1 MKKLLLFLVF
11 ASTANAVEISYGTG
25 ESKFNSSKEK
35 RQACVLAENKAMD
48 DALLKYSGKEFQVN
62 QETFCVD
69 TKEHAYCSYIKEVD
83 STTAGSVRSII
94 ERVQRVENDT
104 CIVEVKAEIEKAR
117 QLNADVKSKRI
128 YFTGDNIE
136 FTVTTGEPLYL
147 YIFNLHK
154 KGVDIIF
161 PNDYNKNSLIDDRF
175 VFPSKDI
182 NVVATLDKGEKLS
195 NETLLFLFTKRRQDI
210 DVRDVNKD
218 NLKVLLKSIPNFDKR
233 LIEHNFIIKRS
244 ER

>member
-1 MKKLLLFLVF
+1 MKKLLLLLAC
-11 ASTANAVEISYGTG
+11 ASSVNAMEVAYGTG
-25 ESKFNSSKEK
+25 ESKFSSAKEK
-35 RQACVLAENKAMD
+35 RQACVLAENKAIE
-48 DALLKYSGKEFQVN
+48 DALLKYAGKEFQVN

-69 TKEHAYCSYIKEVD
+69 TKEHAYCNYIKEVD
-83 STTAGSVRSII
+83 SATAGTVRSVI
-94 ERVQRVENDT
+94 ERVQRVEKDT

-128 YFTGDNIE
+128 YFLNDSIE

-154 KGVDIIF
+154 KGVDVIF
-161 PNDYNKNSLIDDRF
+161 PNDYNKNALIDDRF
-175 VFPSKDI
+175 VFPSKDFT
-182 NVVATLDKGEKLS
+182 VLATLDKNEKLS

-210 DVRDVNKD
+210 DTRDVSKD
-218 NLKVLLKSIPNFDKR
+218 NLKDLLKSIPNFDKR